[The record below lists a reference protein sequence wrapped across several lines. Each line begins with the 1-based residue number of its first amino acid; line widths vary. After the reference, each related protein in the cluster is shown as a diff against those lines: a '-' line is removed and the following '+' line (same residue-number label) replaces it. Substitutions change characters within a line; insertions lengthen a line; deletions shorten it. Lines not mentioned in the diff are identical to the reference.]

1 MSVKNIIGGVIDGI
15 SLPSPIASGD
25 TVSNVGVIQELV
37 DSYVATGE
45 TIDVSATTQV
55 IATSP
60 FHTQMVTTAAASVAS
75 LADGTYAGQRKL
87 ITLKTLGTGGDTLAL
102 DETNIHNAAGVQAT
116 GVTFDAAT
124 EFLLVEW
131 TGVEWQAVHTT
142 ATIATA

>member
-1 MSVKNIIGGVIDGI
+1 MSVKNIIGAVIDGI

-25 TVSNVGVIQELV
+25 SIGNVDVIQGSV
-37 DSYVATGE
+37 DSYVGTGE

-60 FHTQMVTTAAASVAS
+60 FHTQMVTTAAASVVS
-75 LADGTYAGQRKL
+75 LANGTYAGQRKL
-87 ITLKTLGTGGDTLAL
+87 ITLKTLGTGGDEVALAPA
-102 DETNIHNAAGVQAT
+102 NIHNAAGTQAT

-131 TGVEWQAVHTT
+131 TGVEWQAVYTT